1 MQAAVFFRLPK
12 RALEK
17 VAVFAKG
24 LVQIGLGHNLRV
36 EISVK
41 TRGEII
47 AEAV

>member
-1 MQAAVFFRLPK
+1 MQAAVFFRLPT
-12 RALEK
+12 RALEN

-41 TRGEII
+41 TRGGII